1 MPAKNLLKKYV
12 DVSCR
17 SFFYTYIPEAA
28 TVIMKT
34 VITEKAEEL
43 IIQLWYEGTPRQEI
57 EKRTSASAGTI
68 NNVVQREKQL
78 VGEGKVDA
86 LRKLSSGLRKEKA
99 NNSVDI
105 MRATRFLNACNAR
118 DMDDEDV
125 IECVPRLD
133 QSCKKNNIS
142 LQDLPL
148 DTESRVAKIQELDST
163 IAAKEKDAIEAN
175 KHREEALKKARL
187 TEEGL
192 SRFNTYMNMLTK
204 RGLPL
209 DPQHPE
215 KFENALPNAEEE
227 GYDVKSIIDE
237 ISQCRSLKQENAG
250 LRAANL
256 EHEAREARNKQITKE
271 HQAQMAKNAEL
282 LGKVEQAENMYLGIP
297 QLEVLIQAVTK
308 VGRDNGIDA
317 QSSVR
322 KFTDDVSTSYDS
334 KVGFARKIEEHK
346 KQCSNL
352 EAKIDKLKMDYAP
365 HKDAVDSVATLHAKG
380 VKDHEIVSLKNII
393 ERSGVSNMK
402 ELEDD
407 IKSYGGL
414 KSAINE
420 LENQNKE
427 LLTRNLAL
435 KNQNELLECEQTSLK
450 KTVENMGDFFK
461 IEFNKYIDTIKAGTE
476 SIKSTIA
483 ESDKAMK
490 HSTAELK
497 RGTDVASIQIV
508 KVLEAA
514 KIGFQK
520 ILANQRLRVYEP
532 FVRAERGEK
541 VEGKAMVIALISAI
555 DSAEPY
561 LDSITN
567 DSAKSYLRSARKEL
581 ADTLEYFSSML

>member
-1 MPAKNLLKKYV
+1 
-12 DVSCR
+12 
-17 SFFYTYIPEAA
+17 
-28 TVIMKT
+28 MKLE
-34 VITEKAEEL
+34 ITEKAQEL
-43 IIQLWYEGTPRQEI
+43 IIQLWYEGTPRQGI
-57 EKRTSASAGTI
+57 VKRTSASAGTI

-78 VGEGKVDA
+78 VGEGKVEA
-86 LRKLSSGLRKEKA
+86 LRKLASGLRKDKA
-99 NNSVDI
+99 HNSVDI

-118 DMDDEDV
+118 DVDDEDV
-125 IECVPRLD
+125 IECLPRLD

-163 IAAKEKDAIEAN
+163 IAAKEKNASEAE
-175 KHREEALKKARL
+175 KHSDEALKKANQTDKSIARFDRVMDML
-187 TEEGL
+187 GRRGL
-192 SRFNTYMNMLTK
+192 SANVDSL
-204 RGLPL
+204 
-209 DPQHPE
+209 E
-215 KFENALPNAEEE
+215 KLGNALANAEEAGHDPKYIVHKITE
-227 GYDVKSIIDE
+227 H
-237 ISQCRSLKQENAG
+237 QSLEQQNAD

-256 EHEAREARNKQITKE
+256 EHEAREARNKQITKQQ
-271 HQAQMAKNAEL
+271 QAEMAKNAEL
-282 LGKVEQAENMYLGIP
+282 LGKVEQAEKMHLRIP
-297 QLEVLIQAVTK
+297 QLQVLIQAVTK
-308 VGRDNGIDA
+308 VGRDNGIDI

-322 KFTDDVSTSYDS
+322 KFTDDVSTSYNS

-346 KQCSNL
+346 KQCSDL
-352 EAKIDKLKMDYAP
+352 ETKIDKLKMDYAT
-365 HKDAVDSVATLHAKG
+365 HKDAVDSLVTLHAKG

-393 ERSGVSNMK
+393 ERSALSNIK

-407 IKSYGGL
+407 IKSYGSL

-427 LLTRNLAL
+427 LVTRNLAL

-497 RGTDVASIQIV
+497 MGTDVASIQIV

-555 DSAEPY
+555 DSAEPH

-567 DSAKSYLRSARKEL
+567 DSAKSYLRRARKEL

>member
-1 MPAKNLLKKYV
+1 MKK
-12 DVSCR
+12 
-17 SFFYTYIPEAA
+17 E
-28 TVIMKT
+28 
-34 VITEKAEEL
+34 ITEKAEEL

-78 VGEGKVDA
+78 VGEEKVDA
-86 LRKLSSGLRKEKA
+86 LRKLASGLRKEKA
-99 NNSVDI
+99 HNSVDI
-105 MRATRFLNACNAR
+105 MRATRFLNTCNAR
-118 DMDDEDV
+118 DMNDEDV
-125 IECVPRLD
+125 IECLPRLD

-148 DTESRVAKIQELDST
+148 DTEGRVAKIQELNST
-163 IAAKEKDAIEAN
+163 IAAKEKDALEA
-175 KHREEALKKARL
+175 KKRREEALREAGL
-187 TEEGL
+187 TDEAL

-215 KFENALPNAEEE
+215 KFENALANAEEE
-227 GYDVKSIIDE
+227 GYDVKSIVDE

-256 EHEAREARNKQITKE
+256 EHEAHEARNKQITKE
-271 HQAQMAKNAEL
+271 QQTQMAKNAEL
-282 LGKVEQAENMYLGIP
+282 LGKVDQAEKMHLGIP

-334 KVGFARKIEEHK
+334 KVGFARRIEEHK
-346 KQCSNL
+346 KQCSDL

-365 HKDAVDSVATLHAKG
+365 HKDAVDSLVTLHAKG

-393 ERSGVSNMK
+393 ERSGVSNIK

-407 IKSYGGL
+407 IKSYGSL

-427 LLTRNLAL
+427 LVTRNLAL

-450 KTVENMGDFFK
+450 KTVEDMGDFFK
-461 IEFNKYIDTIKAGTE
+461 TEFNKYNDTIKAGTE
-476 SIKSTIA
+476 SIMSTIA
-483 ESDKAMK
+483 ESNIAIK

-497 RGTDVASIQIV
+497 RGTDDARIQTL
-508 KVLEAA
+508 KVLDAA
-514 KIGFQK
+514 KIGYQQ
-520 ILANQRLRVYEP
+520 ILENQRLLVYEP
-532 FVRAERGEK
+532 LVQAQRGEK
-541 VEGKAMVIALISAI
+541 VEGKGIVVALISAI
-555 DSAEPY
+555 DSGEPH
-561 LDSITN
+561 LNSMTH
-567 DSAKSYLRSARKEL
+567 DSAKWKLRNARDEL
-581 ADTLEYFSSML
+581 ANSLEYFPSLV

>member
-1 MPAKNLLKKYV
+1 
-12 DVSCR
+12 
-17 SFFYTYIPEAA
+17 
-28 TVIMKT
+28 
-34 VITEKAEEL
+34 
-43 IIQLWYEGTPRQEI
+43 
-57 EKRTSASAGTI
+57 
-68 NNVVQREKQL
+68 
-78 VGEGKVDA
+78 
-86 LRKLSSGLRKEKA
+86 
-99 NNSVDI
+99 

-118 DMDDEDV
+118 DMDDEDI

-148 DTESRVAKIQELDST
+148 DIESRVAKIQELDST

-187 TEEGL
+187 TDEAL

-215 KFENALPNAEEE
+215 KFENALANAEEE
-227 GYDVKSIIDE
+227 GYDVKSIVDKM
-237 ISQCRSLKQENAG
+237 SQCRSLKQENAG

-271 HQAQMAKNAEL
+271 QQAQMAKNAEL
-282 LGKVEQAENMYLGIP
+282 LGKVEQAEKMHLGIP
-297 QLEVLIQAVTK
+297 QLEVLIQAVIK

-322 KFTDDVSTSYDS
+322 KFTNDISTSYNS

-346 KQCSNL
+346 KQCSDL
-352 EAKIDKLKMDYAP
+352 EAKIDKLRMDYAP
-365 HKDAVDSVATLHAKG
+365 HKDAVDSLVTLHAKG

-393 ERSGVSNMK
+393 ERSGVSNIK

-407 IKSYGGL
+407 IKSYGSL

-427 LLTRNLAL
+427 LVTRNLAL

-450 KTVENMGDFFK
+450 KTVEDMGDFFK
-461 IEFNKYIDTIKAGTE
+461 AEFDKYNNTIKAGTE

-483 ESDKAMK
+483 ESDKAME

-497 RGTDVASIQIV
+497 RGTDDARIQIL

-514 KIGFQK
+514 KIGYQK
-520 ILANQRLRVYEP
+520 IQENQRLLVYEP
-532 FVRAERGEK
+532 LVLAQRGEK
-541 VEGKAMVIALISAI
+541 VEGEGIVVALISAI
-555 DSAEPY
+555 ESGEPH
-561 LDSITN
+561 LNSMTH
-567 DSAKSYLRSARKEL
+567 DSAKWKLRKARDEL
-581 ADTLEYFSSML
+581 AESLEYFPSLV

>member
-1 MPAKNLLKKYV
+1 MKNLLKKYF
-12 DVSCR
+12 DIYCPR
-17 SFFYTYIPEAA
+17 CFYTYIPEA
-28 TVIMKT
+28 VIGAMRPE
-34 VITEKAEEL
+34 ITEKAEEL

-78 VGEGKVDA
+78 IGGGKVDA
-86 LRKLSSGLRKEKA
+86 LRKLASGLRKEKA
-99 NNSVDI
+99 HNSVDI

-118 DMDDEDV
+118 DMNDEDV
-125 IECVPRLD
+125 IECLPRLD
-133 QSCKKNNIS
+133 QSCRKNNIS

-148 DTESRVAKIQELDST
+148 DIESRVAKIQELDST
-163 IAAKEKDAIEAN
+163 IAAKEKDALEA
-175 KHREEALKKARL
+175 KKRREEALREAGL

-215 KFENALPNAEEE
+215 KFENALADAEEE

-256 EHEAREARNKQITKE
+256 EHEAREARNKEITKE
-271 HQAQMAKNAEL
+271 HQAKMAKNAEL
-282 LGKVEQAENMYLGIP
+282 LGKVEQAEKMHLGIP

-346 KQCSNL
+346 KQCSDL
-352 EAKIDKLKMDYAP
+352 EAKIDKLKMDYATR
-365 HKDAVDSVATLHAKG
+365 KDAVDSLVTLHAKG
-380 VKDHEIVSLKNII
+380 VKDHETVSLKNII
-393 ERSGVSNMK
+393 ERSALSNIK

-407 IKSYGGL
+407 IKSYGSL

-427 LLTRNLAL
+427 LVTRNLAL
-435 KNQNELLECEQTSLK
+435 KNQNELLECANTSLK
-450 KTVENMGDFFK
+450 KTVESMGDFFK
-461 IEFNKYIDTIKAGTE
+461 TEFNKYIDTIKAGTE

-490 HSTAELK
+490 YSTAELE
-497 RGTDVASIQIV
+497 RGMDVAGIQIV
-508 KVLEAA
+508 KVLEAV
-514 KIGFQK
+514 KIGYQK

-567 DSAKSYLRSARKEL
+567 DSAKSYLRRARKEL

>member
-1 MPAKNLLKKYV
+1 MKK
-12 DVSCR
+12 
-17 SFFYTYIPEAA
+17 E
-28 TVIMKT
+28 
-34 VITEKAEEL
+34 ITEKAEEL

-86 LRKLSSGLRKEKA
+86 LRKLASGLRKEKA
-99 NNSVDI
+99 HNSVDI
-105 MRATRFLNACNAR
+105 MRATRFLNTCNAR
-118 DMDDEDV
+118 DMNDEDV
-125 IECVPRLD
+125 IECLPRLD
-133 QSCKKNNIS
+133 QSCRKNNIS

-148 DTESRVAKIQELDST
+148 DTEVRVAKIQELNST
-163 IAAKEKDAIEAN
+163 IAAKEKDALEA
-175 KHREEALKKARL
+175 KKRREEALREAGL
-187 TEEGL
+187 TDEAL
-192 SRFNTYMNMLTK
+192 SRFNIYMNMLTK

-209 DPQHPE
+209 DPRHPE
-215 KFENALPNAEEE
+215 KFENALGNAEEE
-227 GYDVKSIIDE
+227 GYDVKSIVDE

-271 HQAQMAKNAEL
+271 QQAQMAKNTEL
-282 LGKVEQAENMYLGIP
+282 LGKVEQAAKMHLGIP

-334 KVGFARKIEEHK
+334 KVGFARRIEEHK
-346 KQCSNL
+346 KQCSDI

-365 HKDAVDSVATLHAKG
+365 RKDAVDSVATLHAKG

-393 ERSGVSNMK
+393 ERSGVSNIK

-407 IKSYGGL
+407 IKSYSSL

-427 LLTRNLAL
+427 LVTRNLAL

-450 KTVENMGDFFK
+450 KTVEDMGGFFK
-461 IEFNKYIDTIKAGTE
+461 IEFDKYNDTIKAGTE

-483 ESDKAMK
+483 ESNNAIKR
-490 HSTAELK
+490 STAELK
-497 RGTDVASIQIV
+497 RGTYDASIQTL
-508 KVLEAA
+508 KVLDAA
-514 KIGFQK
+514 KIGYQK
-520 ILANQRLRVYEP
+520 ILENQRLLVYEP
-532 FVRAERGEK
+532 LVRAKRGEK
-541 VEGKAMVIALISAI
+541 VEGKGIVVALISAI
-555 DSAEPY
+555 ESGEPH
-561 LDSITN
+561 LNNMTH
-567 DSAKSYLRSARKEL
+567 DSAKSYLRRARKEL
-581 ADTLEYFSSML
+581 AESLEYFPSLV

>member
-1 MPAKNLLKKYV
+1 
-12 DVSCR
+12 
-17 SFFYTYIPEAA
+17 
-28 TVIMKT
+28 MK
-34 VITEKAEEL
+34 VGITEKAEEL

-86 LRKLSSGLRKEKA
+86 LRKLASGLRKEKA
-99 NNSVDI
+99 HNSVDI
-105 MRATRFLNACNAR
+105 MRATRFLNTCNAR
-118 DMDDEDV
+118 DMNDEDV
-125 IECVPRLD
+125 IECLPRLD
-133 QSCKKNNIS
+133 QSCRKNNIL

-148 DTESRVAKIQELDST
+148 DTEGRVAKIQELNST
-163 IAAKEKDAIEAN
+163 IAAKEKDALEA
-175 KHREEALKKARL
+175 KKRREEALREAGL
-187 TEEGL
+187 TDEAL

-215 KFENALPNAEEE
+215 KFENALANAEEE

-256 EHEAREARNKQITKE
+256 EYEAREARNKEITKE

-282 LGKVEQAENMYLGIP
+282 LGKVEQAEKMHLGIP

-334 KVGFARKIEEHK
+334 KVGFARRIEDHK
-346 KQCSNL
+346 KQCSDL
-352 EAKIDKLKMDYAP
+352 EANINKLKTDYAP
-365 HKDAVDSVATLHAKG
+365 HKDAVDSLVTLHAKG
-380 VKDHEIVSLKNII
+380 VKDHEIVSLKNTI
-393 ERSGVSNMK
+393 ERGALLNIK

-407 IKSYGGL
+407 IKSYGSL
-414 KSAINE
+414 KIAINE

-427 LLTRNLAL
+427 LVTRNLAL
-435 KNQNELLECEQTSLK
+435 KNQNELLECANTSLK
-450 KTVENMGDFFK
+450 KTVESTGDFFK
-461 IEFNKYIDTIKAGTE
+461 IESNKYIDTIKAGTE

-490 HSTAELK
+490 YSTAELK
-497 RGTDVASIQIV
+497 RGMDVAGIQIV
-508 KVLEAA
+508 KVMEAVM
-514 KIGFQK
+514 IGYQK

-555 DSAEPY
+555 DSAEPH

-567 DSAKSYLRSARKEL
+567 ESAKSYLRRARKEL

>member
-1 MPAKNLLKKYV
+1 MIK
-12 DVSCR
+12 
-17 SFFYTYIPEAA
+17 E
-28 TVIMKT
+28 
-34 VITEKAEEL
+34 ITEKAEEL

-86 LRKLSSGLRKEKA
+86 LRKLALGLRKEKA
-99 NNSVDI
+99 HNSVDI

-118 DMDDEDV
+118 DMNDEDV
-125 IECVPRLD
+125 IECLPRLD
-133 QSCKKNNIS
+133 QSCRKNNIS

-148 DTESRVAKIQELDST
+148 DTEGRVAKIQELNST
-163 IAAKEKDAIEAN
+163 IAAKEKDALEA
-175 KHREEALKKARL
+175 KKRREEALREAGL
-187 TEEGL
+187 TDEAF

-209 DPQHPE
+209 DPRHPE
-215 KFENALPNAEEE
+215 KFENALANAEEG
-227 GYDVKSIIDE
+227 GYDLKSIIDE

-271 HQAQMAKNAEL
+271 QQAQMAKNAEL
-282 LGKVEQAENMYLGIP
+282 LGKVEQAEKMHLGIP

-334 KVGFARKIEEHK
+334 KVGFARRIEEHK
-346 KQCSNL
+346 KQCSDL
-352 EAKIDKLKMDYAP
+352 EAKINKLTMDYAP
-365 HKDAVDSVATLHAKG
+365 HKDAVDSLVTLHAKG

-393 ERSGVSNMK
+393 ERSALLNIK

-407 IKSYGGL
+407 IKSYGSL
-414 KSAINE
+414 KIAINE

-427 LLTRNLAL
+427 LVTSNLAL
-435 KNQNELLECEQTSLK
+435 KNQNELLECANTSLK
-450 KTVENMGDFFK
+450 KTVESMGDFFK

-490 HSTAELK
+490 YSTAELK
-497 RGTDVASIQIV
+497 RGTDVAGIQIV
-508 KVLEAA
+508 KVLEAV
-514 KIGFQK
+514 KIGYQK

-555 DSAEPY
+555 DSAEPH

-567 DSAKSYLRSARKEL
+567 DSAKSYLRRARKEL

>member
-1 MPAKNLLKKYV
+1 MIK
-12 DVSCR
+12 
-17 SFFYTYIPEAA
+17 E
-28 TVIMKT
+28 
-34 VITEKAEEL
+34 ITEKAEEL

-86 LRKLSSGLRKEKA
+86 LRKLALGLRKEKA
-99 NNSVDI
+99 HNSVDI

-118 DMDDEDV
+118 DMNDEDV
-125 IECVPRLD
+125 IECLPRLD
-133 QSCKKNNIS
+133 QSCRKNNIS

-148 DTESRVAKIQELDST
+148 DTEGRVAKIQELNST
-163 IAAKEKDAIEAN
+163 IAAKEKDALEA
-175 KHREEALKKARL
+175 KKRREEALREAGL
-187 TEEGL
+187 TDEAF

-209 DPQHPE
+209 DPRHPE
-215 KFENALPNAEEE
+215 KFENALANAEEG
-227 GYDVKSIIDE
+227 GYDLKSIIDE

-271 HQAQMAKNAEL
+271 QQAQMAKNAEL
-282 LGKVEQAENMYLGIP
+282 LGKVEQAEKMHLGIP

-334 KVGFARKIEEHK
+334 KVGFARRIEEHK
-346 KQCSNL
+346 KQCSDL
-352 EAKIDKLKMDYAP
+352 EAKINKLTMDYAP
-365 HKDAVDSVATLHAKG
+365 HKDAVDSLVTLHAKG

-393 ERSGVSNMK
+393 ERSALLNIK

-407 IKSYGGL
+407 IKSYGSL
-414 KSAINE
+414 KIAINE

-427 LLTRNLAL
+427 LVTSNLAL
-435 KNQNELLECEQTSLK
+435 KNQNELLECANTSLK
-450 KTVENMGDFFK
+450 KTVESMGDFFK

-490 HSTAELK
+490 HSTAELE
-497 RGTDVASIQIV
+497 RGMDVAGIQIV
-508 KVLEAA
+508 KVLEAV
-514 KIGFQK
+514 KIGYQK

-555 DSAEPY
+555 DSAEPH

-567 DSAKSYLRSARKEL
+567 DSAKSYLRRARKEL